1 MPRLALPLF
10 RILAPALLLWAGWL
24 ALAALFALV
33 AGSSSGALVAP
44 LVALAAGLAAERHRK
59 RLEAGMETDP
69 MIFGAWLFAAVGGL
83 FALVGGWIAQ
93 DSPDGWFMA
102 GFGFVFVGIGRLVE
116 GLIGGRLK
124 PEAFEPA
131 PPRPAAAPAP
141 LRVDPA
147 PQGLRRATLP
157 AAAAAAFGALLLT
170 AGAASLGGFGF
181 AVAAAFLWRASGGAA
196 AARKFPAPTL
206 LLDCPPRPGAAL
218 AGAVETG
225 APPEMFGDGRFR
237 FVIERRGGAP
247 WRRAKTF
254 QVTEAEPGR
263 PVLVPFAFDLPDVD
277 ASGWRLSVFAAAPGV
292 DYEAAFDLAP
302 D

>member
-1 MPRLALPLF
+1 MDRFALSLF
-10 RILAPALLLWAGWL
+10 RILSPALLLWSGWL
-24 ALAALFALV
+24 ALAALLGLLSGGS
-33 AGSSSGALVAP
+33 AGAFVAP
-44 LVALAAGLAAERHRK
+44 VVALAAGLAAERHRK
-59 RLEAGMETDP
+59 RLEAGMETDT
-69 MIFGAWLFAAVGGL
+69 MIFGAWLFAGVGGL

-116 GLIGGRLK
+116 VLIGGRLK
-124 PEAFEPA
+124 PEAFQPA
-131 PPRPAAAPAP
+131 PARPAGAAALRVEAAPP
-141 LRVDPA
+141 
-147 PQGLRRATLP
+147 GLRKAGIS
-157 AAAAAAFGALLLT
+157 AAGAALVGALLLQ
-170 AGAASLGGFGF
+170 AGAGSLAGLGF
-181 AVAAAFLWRASGGAA
+181 AVAAAFLWRASSGAA
-196 AARKFPAPTL
+196 AARKFPPPAL
-206 LLDCPPRPGAAL
+206 LLDGPPRPGAAL

-263 PVLVPFAFDLPDVD
+263 PVLAPIVFDLPDVE
-277 ASGWRLSVFAAAPGV
+277 AARWRLSVFTSASGV
-292 DYEAAFDLAP
+292 DYEAAFDLPP